1 MVPLRAGAGR
11 AQLQG
16 MDAEMRGP
24 AQSVDLQDNKVLGG
38 RMGVWR
44 RMERLPLEVW
54 KLHRFGVSTPKFL

>member
-1 MVPLRAGAGR
+1 
-11 AQLQG
+11 

-38 RMGVWR
+38 RLRVWR
-44 RMERLPLEVW
+44 RMERLEVW